1 MPNQFTVGY
10 PDANSLNPIPRTE
23 FRNANL
29 RSIIVPFTLL
39 TTTIVG
45 ELAFVAKIKSE
56 AIILPSSQ
64 FIHGAAGGTTTIDLG
79 FANETPAGAIN
90 CLAAAQSIVAAGTKS
105 AMASVTTPNLG
116 RPCWQLAG
124 LTANPAREMELVFR
138 VQTAAPTAATAI
150 FAAIHFGLP
159 A

>member
-10 PDANSLNPIPRTE
+10 PDFNSLNPIPRTE
-23 FRNANL
+23 HRNANV
-29 RSIIVPFTLL
+29 RSIIVPFVLL
-39 TTTIVG
+39 TTTVVG
-45 ELAFVAKIKSE
+45 ELVFVAKIKSE
-56 AIILPSSQ
+56 AIILPSAQ

-90 CLAAAQSIVAAGTKS
+90 CLAAAQSIVAAGTKN
-105 AMASVTTPNLG
+105 ALASVTTPNLG

-124 LTANPAREMELVFR
+124 LASNPAREMDLSFR
-138 VQTAAPTAATAI
+138 VQTAAATAPTNI
-150 FAAIHFGLP
+150 FAMIHFALP